1 MNKLIVLLF
10 LFLMSININSTV
22 QFIRNFNN
30 NRYSLRIT
38 WYVCK
43 HLLSRS
49 QFVKVHKQ
57 TTFQLQTSYYRES
70 IHLQHSL
77 TKRSLRNQHH
87 SSTHYQQPM
96 NTRPQFNTLAH
107 MYTPVKLHRAKLQ
120 YIATY
125 SIYHTYVSMYT
136 SAPLC
141 TYRTL
146 DNLWLPLT
154 DRDHRARLLVRRH
167 TNYPLMVLL
176 LNCYQLKKI
185 AQGKEQLR
193 RTWSSPLPFVSTI
206 RLMALAICA
215 PARAHTDTHTH
226 YTFKHT
232 QMHAHMRT
240 CTHTN
245 THRVYVISL
254 PVGPLH

>member
-1 MNKLIVLLF
+1 
-10 LFLMSININSTV
+10 MSININSTV
-22 QFIRNFNN
+22 QFIRNFNKSQ
-30 NRYSLRIT
+30 YSLRIT
-38 WYVCK
+38 RYVVYK
-43 HLLSRS
+43 DWS

-57 TTFQLQTSYYRES
+57 TTFQLQTSYYREL

-136 SAPLC
+136 SALLC

-146 DNLWLPLT
+146 DNLQNDWLPLT

-167 TNYPLMVLL
+167 TNYPLMLLL
-176 LNCYQLKKI
+176 LNCYQ
-185 AQGKEQLR
+185 
-193 RTWSSPLPFVSTI
+193 P
-206 RLMALAICA
+206 
-215 PARAHTDTHTH
+215 
-226 YTFKHT
+226 
-232 QMHAHMRT
+232 
-240 CTHTN
+240 
-245 THRVYVISL
+245 
-254 PVGPLH
+254 